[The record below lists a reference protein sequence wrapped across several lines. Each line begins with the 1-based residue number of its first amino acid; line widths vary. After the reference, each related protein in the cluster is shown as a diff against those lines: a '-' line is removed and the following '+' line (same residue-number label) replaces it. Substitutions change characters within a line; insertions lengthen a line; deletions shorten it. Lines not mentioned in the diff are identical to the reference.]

1 MGLWSFLSKVWFI
14 TWKDLKAEWRTREIF
29 SSMFIFTLL
38 VIVIF
43 NFAIDPGTDPQAI
56 LPGALWIAFTFA
68 GVLGLNRS
76 FILERE
82 NEAFQGL
89 LLCPVDRGA
98 IYLGKMLGSLLFMS
112 FVEILAVP
120 IFMIFFNLNLSGL
133 LPGLGLVIV
142 LSTIGF
148 ISVGTLFSAMSVNT
162 KTREVMLPILLFPV
176 VVPVIIG
183 AVRAT
188 DRILAQKPL
197 SDVIPWLNLLMA
209 FDVIFLVASFLTF
222 EFVVEE

>member
-1 MGLWSFLSKVWFI
+1 
-14 TWKDLKAEWRTREIF
+14 
-29 SSMFIFTLL
+29 MFIFTLL

>member
-1 MGLWSFLSKVWFI
+1 MNFFRKVWFI
-14 TWKDLKAEWRTREIF
+14 TWKDIKAEWRTREIF
-29 SSMFIFTLL
+29 SSMFIFMLL

-43 NFAIDPGTDPQAI
+43 NFAIDPGSDPQTV

-68 GVLGLNRS
+68 GILGLNRS

-98 IYLGKMLGSLLFMS
+98 IYLGKMLGSLLFLS
-112 FVEILAVP
+112 FTELIALP
-120 IFMIFFNLNLSGL
+120 IFIVFFNLSVLNL
-133 LPGLGLVIV
+133 LPKLGLIIL
-142 LSTIGF
+142 LSTLGF
-148 ISVGTLFSAMSVNT
+148 IAVGTLFSAMSVHT
-162 KTREVMLPILLFPV
+162 KTREIMLPILLFPV
-176 VVPVIIG
+176 VIPVIIG

-188 DRILAQKPL
+188 DRVLAQKPL
-197 SDVIPWLNLLMA
+197 SDITPWLNLLVA

>member
-1 MGLWSFLSKVWFI
+1 MGFFQKVWFI

-29 SSMFIFTLL
+29 SSMFIFALL

-43 NFAIDPGTDPQAI
+43 NFALDPGADPQTT

-89 LLCPVDRGA
+89 LLCPVDRGV
-98 IYLGKMLGSLLFMS
+98 IYLGKMLGNLLFMS
-112 FVEILAVP
+112 VVELIALPV
-120 IFMIFFNLNLSGL
+120 FMVFFNLNLLSL
-133 LPGLGLVIV
+133 LPRLGLVIL
-142 LSTIGF
+142 LSTLGF
-148 ISVGTLFSAMSVNT
+148 ISVGTLFSAMSIYT
-162 KTREVMLPILLFPV
+162 KTREVMLPVLLFPV

-183 AVRAT
+183 AVKAT

-197 SDVIPWLNLLMA
+197 SEITSWLHLLIA
-209 FDVIFLVASFLTF
+209 FDIIFLVASFLTF

>member
-1 MGLWSFLSKVWFI
+1 MTVAGFFTKIWYI
-14 TWKDLKAEWRTREIF
+14 AWKDIKAEWRTRDIF

-43 NFAIDPGTDPQAI
+43 NFAIDPGTDPQTV
-56 LPGALWIAFTFA
+56 LPGVLWIAFTFA
-68 GVLGLNRS
+68 GILGLNRS
-76 FILERE
+76 FMLERE
-82 NEAFQGL
+82 NDAFQGL

-98 IYLGKMLGSLLFMS
+98 IYLGKMLGNFLFLS
-112 FVEILAVP
+112 FVELIALP
-120 IFMIFFNLNLSGL
+120 TFIIFFNLNILTL
-133 LPGLGLVIV
+133 LPRLSLVIL

-148 ISVGTLFSAMSVNT
+148 ISVGTLFSAMSVST

-176 VVPVIIG
+176 VIPVIIG

-197 SDVIPWLNLLMA
+197 SDISPWLNLLIA
-209 FDVIFLVASFLTF
+209 FDIIFIVASFLTF